1 MAARFTTAELA
12 ALKIV
17 ADEIR
22 AKGTCGLVLDAIA
35 ARAGVSK
42 RSVQNALREAEA
54 LGYLTIRRRRLP
66 GQLKNLPNLVSII
79 AIEWLSW
86 LKVAKPYMPR
96 VKPKI
101 PTLRNLGHE
110 QIRDFQINESRRSQ
124 PVSDHRD
131 QRDIRWAS

>member
-12 ALKIV
+12 ALKII

-22 AKGTCGLVLDAIA
+22 SKGTCGLVLDAIA

-79 AIEWLSW
+79 APEWLAW
-86 LKVAKPYMPR
+86 LKMAKPSTPR

-101 PTLRNLGHE
+101 PSLGTRTWPSKPIQSSSHGR
-110 QIRDFQINESRRSQ
+110 ITTFLK
-124 PVSDHRD
+124 VSS
-131 QRDIRWAS
+131 APS